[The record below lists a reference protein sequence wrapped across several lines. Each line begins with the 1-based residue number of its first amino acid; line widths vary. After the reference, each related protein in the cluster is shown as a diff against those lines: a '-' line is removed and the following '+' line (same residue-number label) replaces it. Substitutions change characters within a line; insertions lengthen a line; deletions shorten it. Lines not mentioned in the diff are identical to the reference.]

1 MKMTERECALLA
13 FDHQETPWVPSPS
26 TSMDI
31 CIPTVI
37 EEGAR
42 GYGITTD
49 WFGVKY
55 LYRED
60 QPGPMPLESEVK
72 IDDI

>member
-37 EEGAR
+37 EVPVATVSQLTGL
-42 GYGITTD
+42 G
-49 WFGVKY
+49 
-55 LYRED
+55 
-60 QPGPMPLESEVK
+60 
-72 IDDI
+72 